1 MTYVPRQIPT
11 KVANPELQ
19 RYLEQELLDISRLLN
34 TLEAAS
40 SGVGELVDLSD
51 VNTSTPTN
59 RNVLVA
65 DGVDWESRPLVE
77 ADISDLQSYAL
88 ASHNHSGVYAPVS
101 HTHVEADITDLGS
114 YLTAVPATESPLKA
128 TEMGSG
134 QNLNNLLANQ
144 AGFYYQ
150 TANADTPGN
159 NYPSGEAGSLIVQK
173 SAGSATQIYLTYP
186 TSNNKLFYRSYYS
199 SAWGS
204 WVQVARANYGE
215 TVSGSWTFSAVPT
228 FSASGIYI
236 GDSNTRVL
244 EGSGNSMRV
253 QTNSGYG
260 DFGPQNTSWCH
271 MNTDR
276 ASFYFNTAVAING
289 IPKRYNQGAIPW
301 HLSSSYQS
309 AGITFSTSSPS
320 GGSSGDIWFKYV

>member
-19 RYLEQELLDISRLLN
+19 RYLEQELLDISRLVN

-51 VNTSTPTN
+51 VTSSTPTN

-65 DGVDWESRPLVE
+65 NGTAWASRALVE

-186 TSNNKLFYRSYYS
+186 TSNNRIYYRSYYG

-204 WVQVARANYGE
+204 WVQVARANYSE
-215 TVSGSWTFSAVPT
+215 SVSGTWTFPT
-228 FSASGIYI
+228 GGFYI
-236 GDSNTRVL
+236 GDSNTNL
-244 EGSGNSMRV
+244 KEGSGNSLRV
-253 QTNSGYG
+253 QTNSGYV
-260 DFGPQNTSWCH
+260 DVGPNNTSWAH
-271 MNTDR
+271 FNTDR
-276 ASFYFNTAVAING
+276 ASFYFNKAIAVNG

-320 GGSSGDIWFKYV
+320 GGSSGDIWFKYS